1 MSIPATH
8 PETSQ
13 PRFIENARTLLRL
26 AAPLII
32 GQIAVV
38 GMTVTD
44 IYMGGQVDADTLAA
58 LQLGGSV
65 WSMINL
71 MVIGIMIANSPI
83 VGNFWGAGQLGKIRF
98 QFQQVLWL
106 ALPLGVVVISAVLLG
121 IHLVGQLDISAN
133 VYRITVGYLYPFLIT
148 GFMFPAFF
156 AFRTTF
162 EGIGDTRPVLVFNG
176 AAFVLNGILDYAL
189 VFGKFGLPALGGIG
203 AAWATVVVMTFLV
216 TCMALY
222 ARHSATLESLNLYHK
237 FAAPN
242 LKAMAETLRL
252 GIPIALNI
260 AAEFSFFAVIPF
272 MIAHLGSEMLAAH
285 AIAINIDSLVFMVPL
300 GVAQALTI
308 KIAHAQG
315 RGNPHEA
322 RMICLVGFKL
332 VLILALMTSSLKVL
346 LRNDIAS
353 LFSAD
358 PGVQIIAANL
368 FFFAAM
374 LGLVDC
380 LQMACSGALRG
391 YKDARIPLVIQV
403 IAFWVIA
410 FPIAYSIALTDFWGP
425 PLGVYGF
432 WIGTVIAAS
441 IAATCLIYR
450 WNLVSKNE
458 IRKLTQSLENVPA

>member
-1 MSIPATH
+1 
-8 PETSQ
+8 
-13 PRFIENARTLLRL
+13 
-26 AAPLII
+26 
-32 GQIAVV
+32 
-38 GMTVTD
+38 
-44 IYMGGQVDADTLAA
+44 
-58 LQLGGSV
+58 
-65 WSMINL
+65 
-71 MVIGIMIANSPI
+71 
-83 VGNFWGAGQLGKIRF
+83 
-98 QFQQVLWL
+98 
-106 ALPLGVVVISAVLLG
+106 
-121 IHLVGQLDISAN
+121 
-133 VYRITVGYLYPFLIT
+133 
-148 GFMFPAFF
+148 
-156 AFRTTF
+156 
-162 EGIGDTRPVLVFNG
+162 
-176 AAFVLNGILDYAL
+176 
-189 VFGKFGLPALGGIG
+189 
-203 AAWATVVVMTFLV
+203 MTFLV

>member
-1 MSIPATH
+1 
-8 PETSQ
+8 
-13 PRFIENARTLLRL
+13 
-26 AAPLII
+26 
-32 GQIAVV
+32 
-38 GMTVTD
+38 
-44 IYMGGQVDADTLAA
+44 
-58 LQLGGSV
+58 
-65 WSMINL
+65 
-71 MVIGIMIANSPI
+71 
-83 VGNFWGAGQLGKIRF
+83 
-98 QFQQVLWL
+98 
-106 ALPLGVVVISAVLLG
+106 
-121 IHLVGQLDISAN
+121 
-133 VYRITVGYLYPFLIT
+133 
-148 GFMFPAFF
+148 MFPAFF

>member
-121 IHLVGQLDISAN
+121 IQLVGQLDISAN

>member
-1 MSIPATH
+1 
-8 PETSQ
+8 
-13 PRFIENARTLLRL
+13 
-26 AAPLII
+26 
-32 GQIAVV
+32 
-38 GMTVTD
+38 
-44 IYMGGQVDADTLAA
+44 
-58 LQLGGSV
+58 
-65 WSMINL
+65 
-71 MVIGIMIANSPI
+71 
-83 VGNFWGAGQLGKIRF
+83 
-98 QFQQVLWL
+98 
-106 ALPLGVVVISAVLLG
+106 
-121 IHLVGQLDISAN
+121 
-133 VYRITVGYLYPFLIT
+133 
-148 GFMFPAFF
+148 
-156 AFRTTF
+156 
-162 EGIGDTRPVLVFNG
+162 
-176 AAFVLNGILDYAL
+176 
-189 VFGKFGLPALGGIG
+189 
-203 AAWATVVVMTFLV
+203 
-216 TCMALY
+216 
-222 ARHSATLESLNLYHK
+222 
-237 FAAPN
+237 
-242 LKAMAETLRL
+242 
-252 GIPIALNI
+252 
-260 AAEFSFFAVIPF
+260 

-285 AIAINIDSLVFMVPL
+285 AIAINIDSLAFMVPL
-300 GVAQALTI
+300 GIAQALTI

-368 FFFAAM
+368 FLFAAM

-458 IRKLTQSLENVPA
+458 IRKLTQSLENAPA

>member
-1 MSIPATH
+1 MSTLAPHSVI
-8 PETSQ
+8 SQ
-13 PRFIENARTLLRL
+13 PRFSDNAQILLRL
-26 AAPLII
+26 AAPLIM

-83 VGNFWGAGQLGKIRF
+83 IGNFWGAGQPEKIRF

-106 ALPLGVVVISAVLLG
+106 SLPLGIAVISAVLLG
-121 IHLVGQLDISAN
+121 VRLVSQLDISAN

-148 GFMFPAFF
+148 GFIFPAFF

-162 EGIGDTRPVLVFNG
+162 EGIGDTRPVVVFNS
-176 AAFVLNGILDYAL
+176 AAFILNGVLDYAL

-203 AAWATVVVMTFLV
+203 AAWATVVVMIFLI

-222 ARHSATLESLNLYHK
+222 ARHSTTLKSLHLYQK

-242 LKAMAETLRL
+242 LKAMADTLRL

-285 AIAINIDSLVFMVPL
+285 AITINIDSLAFMVPL
-300 GVAQALTI
+300 GIAQALTI

-315 RGNPHEA
+315 GGNPHEA

-332 VLILALMTSSLKVL
+332 VLMLALITSSLKVL

-368 FFFAAM
+368 FFFAAT

-425 PLGVYGF
+425 PLGIYGF

-458 IRKLTQSLENVPA
+458 IRKLSQSEEDNPV